1 MRKYWRASFY
11 NLAAS
16 FAVVL
21 AFSGCSFIM
30 GSPPA
35 ALSTNPAP
43 QELISPVLIYTTDCD
58 FKKKIDSVGFIGA
71 RTAYPATYAAESVCN
86 ALNAELPAAL
96 DAAGVK
102 AILKLRKFDPKTA
115 RPETMKEDAL
125 TAGVKYVVAVSQPNA
140 FEGSQQ
146 YPASVSVGIRLYDAE
161 SGEYRGMAE
170 DTYGISLRDFS
181 NRGPNAEGQRI
192 AADAANKL
200 ARSMVQR
207 CIEKYPYQCHKTGLL
222 RFAEPRDAFGQ

>member
-1 MRKYWRASFY
+1 MNIPLHR
-11 NLAAS
+11 
-16 FAVVL
+16 FAVSIVAL
-21 AFSGCSFIM
+21 FVSSGCTFIM

-35 ALSTNPAP
+35 ALVTNPEP
-43 QELISPVLIYTTDCD
+43 QEVISPVLIYTTDCD

-86 ALNAELPAAL
+86 ALNAELPGAM
-96 DAAGVK
+96 DAVGVK
-102 AILKLRKFDPKTA
+102 AVFKLRKFDLKTA
-115 RPETMKEDAL
+115 RPKTMDEDAL
-125 TAGVKYVVAVSQPNA
+125 AAGVKYVVAVSEPGA

-181 NRGPNAEGQRI
+181 TRGPNAEGQRI
-192 AADAANKL
+192 AADVANKL

-207 CIEKYPYQCHKTGLL
+207 CAEKYPYQCHRTGLL
-222 RFAEPRDAFGQ
+222 RFAEPRDAFGK

>member
-1 MRKYWRASFY
+1 MLFCRFILTLASLF
-11 NLAAS
+11 AS
-16 FAVVL
+16 A
-21 AFSGCSFIM
+21 GCSFIM

-35 ALSTNPAP
+35 ALATNPEP
-43 QELISPVLIYTTDCD
+43 RKMISPVLIYTTDCD
-58 FKKKIDSVGFIGA
+58 FKKKIESVGFIGA

-86 ALNAELPAAL
+86 ALNAELPGAM

-102 AILKLRKFDPKTA
+102 AVFKLRKFDLKTA
-115 RPETMKEDAL
+115 RPETMNKDAL
-125 TAGVKYVVAVSQPNA
+125 AAGVKYVVAVSEPRA

-161 SGEYRGMAE
+161 SGEYRGIAE

-192 AADAANKL
+192 AADVANKL

-207 CIEKYPYQCHKTGLL
+207 CAEKYPYQCHKTGLL
-222 RFAEPRDAFGQ
+222 RFAEPRDAFGK

>member
-1 MRKYWRASFY
+1 MGFFLHYKM
-11 NLAAS
+11 
-16 FAVVL
+16 AVVL
-21 AFSGCSFIM
+21 TMMLSFSGCAFIM

-35 ALSTNPAP
+35 ALSKNPDP
-43 QELISPVLIYTTDCD
+43 QDVISPVLIYTTDCD
-58 FKKKIDSVGFIGA
+58 FKKKVDGIGFIGA

-86 ALNAELPAAL
+86 SLNAELPGAM

-102 AILKLRKFDPKTA
+102 AVFKSRKFDLKTA

-125 TAGVKYVVAVSQPNA
+125 ATGVKYVVAVSEPNA

-192 AADAANKL
+192 AAEVANKL

-207 CIEKYPYQCHKTGLL
+207 CVEKYPYQCQKTGLL
-222 RFAEPRDAFGQ
+222 RFAEPRDAFGK